1 MATLTKTSL
10 REALHQKG
18 VSVPPGSPKETLVRL
33 YREHFPASDSAR
45 DSLLDFSSDEEAET
59 KASTL
64 LVSSGCPAGLD
75 DGRPLAPRSN
85 GAQLV
90 ALVSVVG
97 ILDARVASVGNT
109 TRSVYEKRLQRYLDS
124 SGTPKPVA
132 SHEGNNNTAEFS
144 ATEEEP
150 ENDED
155 DYEGTPLQDVPP
167 PRLGLGASGSGSYL
181 GYGSTYGGVFGTSD
195 AFESPLTSR
204 TSTSFTGASPPL
216 QMSLRNRPGAAA
228 RQEESR
234 SANHVGAKA
243 GQQQRKGMSLLLKV
257 ALAVA
262 FVGINVLIY
271 ANLEYFK
278 SDTPVPSVV
287 TK

>member
-59 KASTL
+59 KVHDTSL
-64 LVSSGCPAGLD
+64 PVEVSQGV
-75 DGRPLAPRSN
+75 R
-85 GAQLV
+85 
-90 ALVSVVG
+90 ALTNDELYTKLKEFGDPVG
-97 ILDARVASVGNT
+97 PIVDT

-124 SGTPKPVA
+124 SGTPKPVT
-132 SHEGNNNTAEFS
+132 SHEGNNNAAEFS

-167 PRLGLGASGSGSYL
+167 PRLGLGASGSGSHF

-234 SANHVGAKA
+234 SANHVGIKA

>member
-59 KASTL
+59 KVHDTSL
-64 LVSSGCPAGLD
+64 PVEVSQGVRCLTNDELYTKLKEFGDP
-75 DGRPLAPRSN
+75 
-85 GAQLV
+85 
-90 ALVSVVG
+90 VG
-97 ILDARVASVGNT
+97 PIVDT

>member
-59 KASTL
+59 KVHDTSL
-64 LVSSGCPAGLD
+64 PVEVSQGV
-75 DGRPLAPRSN
+75 R
-85 GAQLV
+85 
-90 ALVSVVG
+90 ALTNDELYTKLKEFGDPVG
-97 ILDARVASVGNT
+97 PIVDT

-167 PRLGLGASGSGSYL
+167 PRLGLGASGSGSHF

-234 SANHVGAKA
+234 SANHVGIKA

-262 FVGINVLIY
+262 FVGVNVLIY

>member
-59 KASTL
+59 KVHDTSLPVEVSQGVRTL
-64 LVSSGCPAGLD
+64 TNDELYTKLKEFGDP
-75 DGRPLAPRSN
+75 
-85 GAQLV
+85 
-90 ALVSVVG
+90 VG
-97 ILDARVASVGNT
+97 PIVDT

-167 PRLGLGASGSGSYL
+167 PRLGLGASGSGSHL

-204 TSTSFTGASPPL
+204 ASASFTGASPPL

-234 SANHVGAKA
+234 SANHVGAKV

-257 ALAVA
+257 ALVVA